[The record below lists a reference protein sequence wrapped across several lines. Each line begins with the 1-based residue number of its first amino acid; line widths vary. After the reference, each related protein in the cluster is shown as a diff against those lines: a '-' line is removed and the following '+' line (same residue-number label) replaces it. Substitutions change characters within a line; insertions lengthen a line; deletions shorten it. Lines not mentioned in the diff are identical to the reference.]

1 MGVGVLV
8 HSSNLDILFPVILKL
23 VTVCLEECVDTR
35 VAMYGILLL
44 CLKPPALTMFKQT
57 ENELDLSNVVM

>member
-8 HSSNLDILFPVILKL
+8 HSSNLDVLFPVIYQN
-23 VTVCLEECVDTR
+23 CLEECVFMR

-44 CLKPPALTMFKQT
+44 RIKPPALTMFEET
-57 ENELDLSNVVM
+57 ENELG